1 VRKRDLLGR
10 IGIHRTSKEAV
21 GWAGGGC
28 PRRAQRSAA
37 PAGKP
42 RGGGSGGGGADGD
55 REVGDLGV

>member
-1 VRKRDLLGR
+1 VRKPELFGR
-10 IGIHRTSKEAV
+10 IGFHRTSREAV

-42 RGGGSGGGGADGD
+42 RGGGGGGADGD